1 MIKLQDLTP
10 KIYYD
15 TSRDFQFIGRLYDI
29 VLNSVKTNAANL
41 YNLPCDRNMDEQ
53 LLNLLALT
61 LGFKI
66 TKQQYNSNQ
75 LRALCR
81 VLPAILKHKGSIQA
95 LVLAATTLLAA
106 EGVTQELDYTVTSQ
120 GVILGVAQEL
130 EDLSLLE
137 DLLDYL
143 LPAGLNCTIIKKSK
157 LVTSANTTIVYLDD
171 VKVHKQESAKLSTI
185 AATQNFNNLAF
196 GEINTNPP
204 KPSILSNTTVLPT
217 IPEST
222 QKEEN

>member
-15 TSRDFQFIGRLYDI
+15 SSRDFQFIGRLYDI
-29 VLNSVKTNAANL
+29 VLNSIKTNAANL
-41 YNLPCDRNMDEQ
+41 YNLPSNKDMDEQ

-66 TKQQYNSNQ
+66 TKQQYNSKQ
-75 LRALCR
+75 LRALCSA
-81 VLPAILKHKGSIQA
+81 LPTILKNKGSIQA
-95 LVLAATTLLAA
+95 LVLAANTLLAA
-106 EGVTQELDYTVTSQ
+106 EGVTQELDYTVTTQ
-120 GVILGVAQEL
+120 GIILGVAQEL
-130 EDLSLLE
+130 DDLSLLE

-143 LPAGLNCTIIKKSK
+143 LPAGLSCTIIKKSK
-157 LVTSANTTIVYLDD
+157 LVTSANTMVALIDQ
-171 VKVHKQESAKLSTI
+171 VKVQKEQSATLSVL
-185 AATQNFNNLAF
+185 AASDNFTGLAF
-196 GEINTNPP
+196 GEINTIPP
-204 KPSILSNTTVLPT
+204 KPSILANTTVLPT